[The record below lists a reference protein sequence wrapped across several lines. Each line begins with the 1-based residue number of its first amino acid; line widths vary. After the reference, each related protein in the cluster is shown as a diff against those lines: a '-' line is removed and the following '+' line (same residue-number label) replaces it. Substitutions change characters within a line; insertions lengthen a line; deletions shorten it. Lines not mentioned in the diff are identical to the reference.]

1 MSKDDE
7 EMLGDDDMLD
17 EEEML
22 ENDDMLLDDEMGDY
36 KKSFSPFKI
45 GGIGIA
51 IAVEAPNTRHITIF
65 FAS

>member
-1 MSKDDE
+1 
-7 EMLGDDDMLD
+7 MLDGEQMPGDDDMLD

-36 KKSFSPFKI
+36 EKSFSPFKI

-51 IAVEAPNTRHITIF
+51 IRSILMLRRRILVT
-65 FAS
+65 